1 MPLPERSWTPE
12 QQQEMFTEMARHLLL
27 KLDGKRDLSIL
38 IMDAIDEFANF
49 TDFKTTVIAQW
60 QPPPTPSRIPSVS
73 RRPLTVV
80 GGGVNHGGVS
90 SNLTIRSVITSLVDK
105 FTTTYGPS

>member
-1 MPLPERSWTPE
+1 MALQTRDWTPE
-12 QQQEMFTEMARHLLL
+12 EQQEMFENVALYLLL
-27 KLDGKRDLSIL
+27 KLRGKRDLSIL
-38 IMDAIDEFANF
+38 IMDDIDEFANF

-73 RRPLTVV
+73 RRPLAVV

-90 SNLTIRSVITSLVDK
+90 SNLTIQSVITSLVDM
-105 FTTTYGPS
+105 FTMM

>member
-12 QQQEMFTEMARHLLL
+12 QQQEMFEHVALYLLL
-27 KLDGKRDLSIL
+27 NLRGKRDLSIL
-38 IMDAIDEFANF
+38 IMDDIDEFANF

-105 FTTTYGPS
+105 FTTM

>member
-1 MPLPERSWTPE
+1 MPLPERTVTPE
-12 QQQEMFTEMARHLLL
+12 DQREMFEHVALYLLL
-27 KLDGKRDLSIL
+27 NLRGKRDLSIL
-38 IMDAIDEFANF
+38 IMDDIDEFANF

-73 RRPLTVV
+73 RRPLAVV

-105 FTTTYGPS
+105 FTTM